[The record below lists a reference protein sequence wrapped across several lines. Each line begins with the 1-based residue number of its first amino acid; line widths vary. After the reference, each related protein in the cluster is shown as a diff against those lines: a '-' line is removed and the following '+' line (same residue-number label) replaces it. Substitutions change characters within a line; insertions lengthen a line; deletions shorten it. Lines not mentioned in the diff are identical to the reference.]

1 MTRTKNQK
9 HIPIHVSKLP
19 TSVQNQNSIH
29 VSKLPTSIQN
39 QNQNHSLSD
48 SIKQGFSFGVGSS
61 IANNMINRI
70 FTFNPC
76 EENKN
81 ENHCGENKNKNETE
95 IYELYN
101 KCLEKND
108 KNIDC
113 IDILSPKT
121 RKNTNIYD

>member
-9 HIPIHVSKLP
+9 NIPPVSKPYVP
-19 TSVQNQNSIH
+19 TH
-29 VSKLPTSIQN
+29 VKS
-39 QNQNHSLSD
+39 QNHSMSD

-70 FTFNPC
+70 FNSKD
-76 EENKN
+76 ENKN
-81 ENHCGENKNKNETE
+81 ESK

-113 IDILSPKT
+113 SIILQ
-121 RKNTNIYD
+121 NNIKD

>member
-1 MTRTKNQK
+1 MTRTKNRK

-19 TSVQNQNSIH
+19 TSVQNR
-29 VSKLPTSIQN
+29 
-39 QNQNHSLSD
+39 NHSMSD

-70 FTFNPC
+70 FTSNPC

-81 ENHCGENKNKNETE
+81 ENHCGGNKNETE

-101 KCLEKND
+101 KCLEKNE

-121 RKNTNIYD
+121 RKNTNIFY